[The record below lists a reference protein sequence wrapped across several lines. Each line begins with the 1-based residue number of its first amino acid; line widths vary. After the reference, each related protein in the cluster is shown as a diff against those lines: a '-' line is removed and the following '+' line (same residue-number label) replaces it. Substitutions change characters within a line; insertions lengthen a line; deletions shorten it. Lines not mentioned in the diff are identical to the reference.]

1 MDISIYGIEY
11 MLILQGYV
19 LISFTA
25 ITHISLIVEELPTLL
40 VQITK
45 RTSKGVTKLYSV
57 FLK

>member
-1 MDISIYGIEY
+1 
-11 MLILQGYV
+11 MLMLQGYV

-25 ITHISLIVEELPTLL
+25 ITHISLIAKELSTLL

-45 RTSKGVTKLYSV
+45 RTSKGVTKLYNV